1 MSPLLREA
9 AGHYKRWP
17 RLYYYAMGK
26 IALDPA
32 YPAVAKA
39 LANSILPLLD
49 LGCGMGLLAA
59 YLRASGHRAPIV
71 GWDVDETKIE
81 IAKTVLPGG
90 RESFRAGDAIDFSEH
105 RGDVVMLDV
114 LHYFSDGDQQRL
126 LRKIAASI
134 APQGVALIR
143 LALNEP
149 NWRFAATKAE
159 EWFVHF
165 TRWIPVQGGNFP
177 TRDEVSLAFGQE
189 GLEVEVRPMWGWTPF
204 NSYLFTI
211 RRKS

>member
-1 MSPLLREA
+1 MSSWLRQA
-9 AGHYKRWP
+9 AGCYKRWP
-17 RLYYYAMGK
+17 RLYYYAIGK

-39 LANSILPLLD
+39 LGNSTLPLLD
-49 LGCGMGLLAA
+49 LGCGMGLLVA

-71 GWDVDETKIE
+71 GWDVDEEKIE
-81 IAKTVLPGG
+81 IAKTVLPGSK
-90 RESFRAGDAIDFSEH
+90 ESFRVGDALDFSEH
-105 RGDVVMLDV
+105 CGDVVMLDV
-114 LHYFSDGDQQRL
+114 MHYFSDHDQERL
-126 LRKIAASI
+126 LRKIAASL

-165 TRWIPVQGGNFP
+165 TRWIPVQGKNFP
-177 TRDEVSLAFGQE
+177 TRDEVSLPFAQE
-189 GLEVEVRPMWGWTPF
+189 GLQIEVRPMWGWTPF
-204 NSYLFTI
+204 NSHLFTI
-211 RRKS
+211 RRKI